1 MDGPMRSLL
10 PGLAALALCV
20 HPAFAATDA
29 EVAACIERNVPGPDN
44 VRAVRITR
52 SDPRSGSK
60 RIITLRMYGRKTSTG
75 GGDLLVRFSDPPDV
89 RGASL
94 LLLDR
99 EGASEVFMA
108 SPEFPEPKRVT
119 TSNRGAALF
128 GTDISFEDLEWLEGL
143 RVPDASERKADSKEG
158 LREVYVVESHP
169 EDSAYGK
176 VVSYV
181 DKDTCLPLR
190 LELFDNAGRLRKE
203 MTSDPRSH
211 ILHDGRWVAHE
222 LLVRDVRDLTS
233 THFMVDSHEQ
243 DVLLSDGLFSL
254 DGLRRTVAEDP
265 DVRTGAQP

>member
-1 MDGPMRSLL
+1 MRSLL
-10 PGLAALALCV
+10 LGLTALTLSVPAL
-20 HPAFAATDA
+20 AATDA

-60 RIITLRMYGRKTSTG
+60 RIIILRMFGRKTATG

-99 EGASEVFMA
+99 DGASEVFMA

-119 TSNRGAALF
+119 TTNRGGALF

-143 RVPDASERKADSKEG
+143 RLPDISERKADSKEG
-158 LREVYVVESHP
+158 LREVYVVESVP
-169 EDSAYGK
+169 ENSAYGR

-181 DKDTCLPLR
+181 DKDSCLPLR
-190 LELFDNAGRLRKE
+190 LELFDKGGRLRKE

-211 ILHDGRWVAHE
+211 IPHDGRWVAHE
-222 LLVRDVRDLTS
+222 MLIRDVRDLTS
-233 THFMVDSHEQ
+233 THFMVDTHKQ
-243 DVLLSDGLFSL
+243 DVLLADGLFTPE
-254 DGLRRTVAEDP
+254 GLKRTVSEDP
-265 DVRTGAQP
+265 DVRIGAQP